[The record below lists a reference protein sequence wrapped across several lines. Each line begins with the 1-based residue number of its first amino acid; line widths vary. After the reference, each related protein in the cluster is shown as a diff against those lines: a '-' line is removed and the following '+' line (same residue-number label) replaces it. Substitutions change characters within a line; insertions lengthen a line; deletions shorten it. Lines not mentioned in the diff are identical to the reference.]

1 MRNKKIILIITIFI
15 VVVMALVGC
24 SPAKRPVPEDRN
36 NLPLEQAPLPNTV
49 PNQQGI
55 DNTTE
60 RNRNSINQETTPR
73 TTETVPRN
81 METVPR
87 DSVDDI
93 TNQDLTTRANNIVDE
108 VVKIQGIESATAIIS
123 ENTAIVGVTMENNKE
138 GNVTREIEERVKEI
152 VKETDG
158 KIDRVAVTADPDL
171 FTRVENI
178 AKDSGK
184 GRPLSGLGREIEEIF
199 RRITPTM

>member
-1 MRNKKIILIITIFI
+1 MRNKKSILIISIFV

-24 SPAKRPVPEDRN
+24 SPAKRPIPEDRN

>member
-1 MRNKKIILIITIFI
+1 MRNKKSILIISIFV

-24 SPAKRPVPEDRN
+24 SPAKRPIPEDRN
-36 NLPLEQAPLPNTV
+36 NLPLKQAPLPNTV

-55 DNTTE
+55 DNTTK
-60 RNRNSINQETTPR
+60 RNSNSINQQTTPR
-73 TTETVPRN
+73 TT
-81 METVPR
+81 ETVPR

>member
-1 MRNKKIILIITIFI
+1 MRNKKSILIISIFV

-24 SPAKRPVPEDRN
+24 SPAKRPIPEDRN
-36 NLPLEQAPLPNTV
+36 NLPLKQAPLPNTV

-87 DSVDDI
+87 DSVDNI
-93 TNQDLTTRANNIVDE
+93 TNQDLTTRADNIVDE